1 MMARRSM
8 LPGAVA
14 ALCTVLVALALG
26 AVLVAQRGG
35 GRGRSGGETAD
46 GAEVYPPTRLQIL
59 ETAFRLKKDQK
70 KAIKAIMDE
79 AHKSAAPIREG
90 LISTRA
96 AIAAAVEGNKS
107 QAEIDAGVN
116 DYAGQAAA
124 MTAIEMKALAQVV
137 QVLDAE
143 QRGNAAGIRSAFF
156 LMRGMFLD
164 NKRWDDVPDNR
175 GY

>member
-1 MMARRSM
+1 MMARHSI

-14 ALCTVLVALALG
+14 ALCAVLVALAPG

-46 GAEVYPPTRLQIL
+46 GAELYPPTRLQIL

-96 AIAAAVEGNKS
+96 AIAAAVEGNKG
-107 QAEIDAGVN
+107 QAEIDAAVN
-116 DYAGQAAA
+116 GYAAQAAA
-124 MTAIEMKALAQVV
+124 MTALEMKALAQV
-137 QVLDAE
+137 LELLEPD
-143 QRGNAAGIRSAFF
+143 QRANQPGIRSAFF

-164 NKRWDDVPDNR
+164 HKRWDDVPDNR